1 MLKAD
6 LLEEVQRDINF
17 ATQRKEVGHQS
28 YLSCHKYYVPR
39 KVQPFA
45 KSLRPCSSSSCK
57 FPHEQPFTGL
67 PRAGHDD
74 ISTRTYSVS
83 GTDTKSIHSIQ
94 LIMKAAPIAAF
105 LRAPPVL
112 PHDFCCRVTAVGCP
126 DKSWR
131 SAHRDNKPHSNPRNL
146 KPTASR
152 EVNFRILCVTESSVL
167 RPVRISAHFQ
177 IPRLSPMQSC
187 QAAESHYPD
196 FDSLGTV
203 WASSLEKELVAYVF
217 PNQDCDPDS
226 PLKYAKG

>member
-1 MLKAD
+1 MLKAG

-17 ATQRKEVGHQS
+17 AMQRKEVGHQS

-83 GTDTKSIHSIQ
+83 GTDTRSIHSIQ

-105 LRAPPVL
+105 LKAPPVL

-152 EVNFRILCVTESSVL
+152 EVNFPYPMCDGIIRPSSRTYLCTFSNPSTITDAVLPGCRIPL
-167 RPVRISAHFQ
+167 
-177 IPRLSPMQSC
+177 PRLRQPG
-187 QAAESHYPD
+187 HG
-196 FDSLGTV
+196 LGIEFRKGV
-203 WASSLEKELVAYVF
+203 GRLCF
-217 PNQDCDPDS
+217 PEPR
-226 PLKYAKG
+226 L